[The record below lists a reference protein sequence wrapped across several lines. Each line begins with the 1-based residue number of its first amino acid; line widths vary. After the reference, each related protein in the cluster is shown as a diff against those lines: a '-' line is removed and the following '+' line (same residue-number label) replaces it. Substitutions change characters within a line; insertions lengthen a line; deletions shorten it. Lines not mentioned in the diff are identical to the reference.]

1 MTNFH
6 CRRGL
11 IGGLLISMLG
21 GTAALGQHKILRS
34 QTAPSIHRQVNEM
47 ALDVV
52 VTNAQG
58 KIIPG
63 VRASQVEI
71 RENGRLVPVK
81 SFRALNAP
89 MGAAPSLAA
98 VAKANAGAPVI
109 TAAQS
114 AGGNLITAVF
124 DAIAGEPAI
133 LANQGMRHFIRHD
146 LQPGDEMAVV
156 RLEHGLIVLQPY
168 TNNQNLLLQAVR
180 EATLAPPRDLIP
192 YARRS
197 AAMYQNYLITLQA
210 LNANTGAFGAPSP
223 GLESSVHFLMALQN
237 LTQSQVNMQTET
249 RSWATLPYLR
259 QLVHALG
266 QAPGRKAV
274 LYFTQS
280 LTVNSNT
287 SYIYRQ
293 IMRQSR
299 VHAVSFYVVDP
310 SGLNGTQFTNTGMD
324 SADSVT
330 PGNAIQTGDPLSRTQ
345 SQLSLAAAVSQSQG
359 NSPEG
364 RVTSMQAHAFD
375 RIQDARYVS
384 TIPVLR
390 GLADTTGGMLV
401 ADTNNLA
408 MGLDK
413 IGRNLAVHYE
423 LTFVPAGSAA
433 PNLSALKLTIAGH
446 PDWRVLAQPYNIAS
460 AASAHPVV
468 STPLPLEARALFFP
482 ENPVTPTVLW
492 MQRLTSHGLHAPAN
506 ASWRDTLEVTNAQGQ
521 VVTQKSH
528 VWPATRRPSLWMP
541 MLQLAPGIYRVQS
554 QLQAGTQPARQQS
567 WPLTVPASAPAGPRL
582 SSVVVVRQLLSQPSQ
597 PRPAW
602 KRLSFHGMRIVP
614 HAGVASF
621 AQRGKAIGFYL
632 MAYVPHAAV
641 APQMTLTVYQHGVPV
656 SGTAVPLEPPDA
668 QGRIPVLVT
677 LPENSFYPG
686 VNTLRF
692 TLHSGEME
700 VHRRVQIVI
709 QANHKS

>member
-1 MTNFH
+1 MAAIQG
-6 CRRGL
+6 RRW
-11 IGGLLISMLG
+11 LISGLMVCMLG
-21 GTAALGQHKILRS
+21 GVAALSQRKILRS
-34 QTAPSIHRQVNEM
+34 QAAPSIHRQVNEM

-58 KIIPG
+58 KVIPG
-63 VRASQVEI
+63 VRASQLMI
-71 RENGRLVPVK
+71 RENGRPVPVK
-81 SFRALNAP
+81 SFRALNALV
-89 MGAAPSLAA
+89 GAAPSLAA
-98 VAKANAGAPVI
+98 TAKSHAAAPVI
-109 TAAQS
+109 SRAQAAS
-114 AGGNLITAVF
+114 GNLITAVF
-124 DAIAGEPAI
+124 DSIAGEPAI
-133 LANQGMRHFIRHD
+133 LANQGMAHFIRHD
-146 LQPGDEMAVV
+146 LRPGDEMAVV

-197 AAMYQNYLITLQA
+197 AAMYQSYLTTLQA
-210 LNANTGAFGAPSP
+210 LNTNTGAYGAPNP
-223 GLESSVHFLMALQN
+223 GLEAGVHYLMALQN
-237 LTQSQVNMQTET
+237 LTQSQANMQTEA
-249 RSWATLPYLR
+249 RSWSTLPYLR

-266 QAPGRKAV
+266 QASGRKAV
-274 LYFTQS
+274 LYFTQR

-287 SYIYRQ
+287 SYLYRQ

-299 VHAVSFYVVDP
+299 AHAVSFYIVDP
-310 SGLNGTQFTNTGMD
+310 SGLNGTQFTDTGID
-324 SADSVT
+324 SADSAT
-330 PGNAIQTGDPLSRTQ
+330 PGNTLQTGDPLSRTQ

-359 NSPEG
+359 NSPSG
-364 RVTSMQAHAFD
+364 AVTPMQAHAFD

-384 TIPVLR
+384 TLPVLR

-401 ADTNNLA
+401 ADTNNLTT
-408 MGLDK
+408 GLDR

-423 LTFVPAGSAA
+423 LTFVPAGNAA

-460 AASAHPVV
+460 AASAHPAV

-492 MQRLTSHGLHAPAN
+492 MQRLTPHGLHASAD
-506 ASWRDTLEVTNAQGQ
+506 ASWRDTLEVTNAQGR
-521 VVTQKSH
+521 VVAKASH
-528 VWPATRRPSLWMP
+528 VWANTQRQSLWMP

-554 QLQAGTQPARQQS
+554 RLQAGTQPARQQS

-582 SSVVVVRQLLSQPSQ
+582 SSVVVVRQLLSQSSQ
-597 PRPAW
+597 PPPAW

-621 AQRGKAIGFYL
+621 ARRGKAIGFYL
-632 MAYVPHAAV
+632 MAYVPNSTV
-641 APQMTLTVYQHGVPV
+641 APQMSLTVYQHGVPV
-656 SGTAVPLEPPDA
+656 SGTAVPLEAPDA
-668 QGRIPVLVT
+668 QGQIPVLVT

-709 QANHKS
+709 QANRKS